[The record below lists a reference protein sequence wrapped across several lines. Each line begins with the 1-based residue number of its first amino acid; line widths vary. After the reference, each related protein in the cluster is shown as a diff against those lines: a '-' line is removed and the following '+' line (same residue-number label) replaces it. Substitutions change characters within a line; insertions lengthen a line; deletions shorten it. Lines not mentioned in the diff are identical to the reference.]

1 MPLSKNAEIQMLNHF
16 VDKLEPATTPYLYD
30 IFYLGGVKA
39 QIEQAIRNDL
49 GFAITRDLETEIAVL
64 LKEKNRL
71 VQVNQELKEKARA
84 IHSTLVWLATKT
96 QEQLDNAAH
105 ITTKARDL
113 SVVTNVLEE
122 RTAEMLKQAN

>member
-1 MPLSKNAEIQMLNHF
+1 MPLSKNAEMQILDHF
-16 VDKLEPATTPYLYD
+16 VDELCLVTTPYLFD
-30 IFYLGGVKA
+30 IFITGGIKA

-49 GFAITRDLETEIAVL
+49 GFVTIRDLETEIAAL
-64 LKEKNRL
+64 RKEKNRL

-84 IHSTLVWLATKT
+84 IHSALVWLATKT

-105 ITTKARDL
+105 ITAKARDL

-122 RTAEMLKQAN
+122 RISEMLKKAN